1 MTETTP
7 VYLQEISRLL
17 AAEKARVTVAGLHG
31 SAPSFLIARLLALSS
46 APLVVITPDQDSA
59 DEVVRELRFFSA
71 APDDILPF
79 PAWDIAPLEAAPVHA
94 DVIGER
100 LNALFRL
107 LDGRA
112 RAVVAP
118 AQAALQRVIP
128 RATLGEVCQY
138 LVTGEELERETLL
151 HKLLQLGYSQAPVVE
166 DRGTFSVRGGILD
179 VFPPDLEKPVRIE
192 FFGDQV
198 ETMRAFDPLTQ
209 RSLEPVTELVL
220 LPGREFILAEEV
232 LKKFAPLLKRRC
244 DDLGIGA
251 DRRRE
256 LLDQL
261 QHGMYPPGVDF
272 LQPLFHPG
280 LETLIDYAGAG
291 AVRVL
296 LDPAAF
302 EDAAQRFAE
311 QVSQGVARAS
321 LRDQVFCEPQ
331 QLYLSPEEFSA
342 VLEQGRLLTL
352 PQLEVGTQE
361 GTLRV
366 ETRSNSDLRV
376 EITAEGE
383 RALTGLTDRLSA
395 LLADGYR
402 VFIPCHQ
409 PGQARRLYELL
420 SRYQLPIEVPYA
432 PSLQREGIQGQ
443 GQLPPASP
451 PVQGQ
456 GHPSPAPPPLQ
467 GERQLPPTSPPLQG
481 EGQGG
486 DGVKSLRFPA
496 LLEHGDPLVQIIIG
510 EISRG
515 FRFADERL
523 AVIAEEEIF
532 GKRVKRR
539 AVSEARK
546 KQLLSSLAE
555 LKPGDHIVHVDFGV
569 ALYRGLKHLSFS
581 GLEGDFLLL
590 EYAGEDKLY
599 LPVDRINLVQRYV
612 GVEGG
617 EPRLDRLGG
626 PGWEKAKSKARA
638 EVQEMA
644 TELLKIHAAREIQQG
659 YQFSPPDDTYREFEA
674 TFPFEETPD
683 QAHAIEDV
691 LSDMESTRPMDRLV
705 CGDVGYGKTE
715 VALRAAFKSVMDG
728 KQVAVLVPTT
738 VLAQQ
743 HAESFA
749 ARFKDYPVR
758 VEMLSRF
765 RTPKEQKEILE
776 GVKQG
781 TVDVII
787 GTHRLLQKDVEFRDL
802 GLIVVDEEQR
812 FGVAHKE
819 RLKKYRAVVDILTLT
834 ATPIPRTLYMSLMG
848 IRDLSIIDTAP
859 VDRLAIKT
867 FVSRSSD
874 ELIREAVMRELKRGG
889 QVFFVHNRV
898 QTIDAM
904 AAELRRIVP
913 EAKIAVGHGQMAEK
927 ELERVMLS
935 FMHGES
941 NVLLCTTIIESG
953 LDIPS
958 ANTLIV
964 NRADTFG
971 LSQLYQLRGRVGRS
985 KQRAYAY
992 FLIPGEGAIS
1002 PDARERLKI
1011 IQDITELGAGFRIAT
1026 HDLEIRGAGDLLGA
1040 RQSGDILAVGYELY
1054 VELLDEA
1061 VRTLKGEALPERV
1074 EPEIKLRVPAFIPED
1089 YVPDPNQ
1096 RLILYK
1102 KLAQPADEEQ
1112 VDDISAELVDRFG
1125 ALPQAV
1131 VYLLEVMRIRTLLKT
1146 LLVKEIEASGGEI
1159 VLSFHE
1165 RTPVSPDAITSLLKK
1180 EKGKYRFTPQFK
1192 LHAKLSDTSFE
1203 GVLQESRNVLKSLY

>member
-1 MTETTP
+1 MTTTP
-7 VYLQEISRLL
+7 DYLQEISALLTPENATASVAGLKGSAPAYLLSRLL
-17 AAEKARVTVAGLHG
+17 AAA
-31 SAPSFLIARLLALSS
+31 S
-46 APLVVITPDQDSA
+46 APLLIVTPDQDSA
-59 DEVVRELRFFSA
+59 DEMVRELRFFSA
-71 APDDILPF
+71 TPEEIVPF
-79 PAWDIAPLEAAPVHA
+79 PAWDIAPMEAAPVHA

-112 RAVVAP
+112 RAVVVP
-118 AQAALQRVIP
+118 AQAALQRVMP
-128 RATLGEVCQY
+128 RATLGEVSQY

-151 HKLLQLGYSQAPVVE
+151 HKLVQLGYSQTPVVE
-166 DRGTFSVRGGILD
+166 DRSTFSVRGGILD

-209 RSLEPVTELVL
+209 RSLEPVEELVL
-220 LPGREFILAEEV
+220 LPGREFILSEEV
-232 LKKFAPLLKRRC
+232 LKRFAPLLKRRC
-244 DDLGIGA
+244 DEMGIGA

-280 LETLIDYAGAG
+280 LETILDYGGGGAI
-291 AVRVL
+291 RVL
-296 LDPAAF
+296 VDPAAF
-302 EDAAQRFAE
+302 EDAAAKFSE

-321 LRDQVFCEPQ
+321 LRDAVFCEPQ
-331 QLYLSPEEFSA
+331 QLYLSPGEF
-342 VLEQGRLLTL
+342 QRLLEKGKLLLL
-352 PQLEVGTQE
+352 PQLEIGTE
-361 GTLRV
+361 ESTLRV
-366 ETRSNSDLRV
+366 VTEGNADLKL
-376 EITAEGE
+376 EIAPEGE
-383 RALTGLTDRLSA
+383 RALSGLTDRLSA
-395 LLADGYR
+395 FLAADYR
-402 VFIPCHQ
+402 VLIPCHQ
-409 PGQARRLYELL
+409 PGQARRLFELL
-420 SRYQLPIEVPYA
+420 SRYQLPLDVLEGGFNEA
-432 PSLQREGIQGQ
+432 LQRPGAGVEI
-443 GQLPPASP
+443 LI
-451 PVQGQ
+451 
-456 GHPSPAPPPLQ
+456 
-467 GERQLPPTSPPLQG
+467 
-481 EGQGG
+481 G
-486 DGVKSLRFPA
+486 DIA
-496 LLEHGDPLVQIIIG
+496 
-510 EISRG
+510 RG
-515 FRFADERL
+515 FRFPRERL
-523 AVIAEEEIF
+523 AIIAEEEIF

-539 AVSEARK
+539 ALSETRK

-569 ALYRGLKHLSFS
+569 ALYRGLKHLSLS
-581 GLEGDFLLL
+581 GMEGDFLLL

-612 GVEGG
+612 GVEGS

-626 PGWEKAKSKARA
+626 PGWEKAKAKAKA

-644 TELLKIHAAREIQQG
+644 SELLKIHAAREIQQG
-659 YQFSPPDDTYREFEA
+659 YQFSPRDEMYREFEA

-683 QAHAIEDV
+683 QANAIEDV
-691 LSDMESTRPMDRLV
+691 ITDMESIRPMDRLV

-715 VALRAAFKSVMDG
+715 VALRAAFKAVMDG

-743 HAESFA
+743 HSESFA
-749 ARFKDYPVR
+749 GRFKDYPVR

-765 RTPKEQKEILE
+765 RTAKEQKEILE
-776 GVKQG
+776 GVKAG
-781 TVDVII
+781 RVDVII
-787 GTHRLLQKDVEFRDL
+787 GTHRLLQKDVEFKDL

-848 IRDLSIIDTAP
+848 IRDLSIIDTPP

-904 AAELRRIVP
+904 AAELQRIVP
-913 EAKIAVGHGQMAEK
+913 EAKIGVGHGQMAEK

-941 NVLLCTTIIESG
+941 NLLLCTTIIESG

-1061 VRTLKGEALPERV
+1061 VRTLKGEELPERV

-1102 KLAQPADEEQ
+1102 KLAQPADEAQ
-1112 VDDISAELVDRFG
+1112 IDDISGELVDRFG

-1131 VYLLEVMRIRTLLKT
+1131 VYLLEVMRIRTLLKS
-1146 LLVKEIEASGGEI
+1146 LLVKEIEAAGGEL

-1165 RTPVSPDAITSLLKK
+1165 RTPVSPDAITALLKK
-1180 EKGKYRFTPQFK
+1180 EKGRYRFTPQFK
-1192 LHAKLSDTSFE
+1192 LHAKLGDSSFD
-1203 GVLQESRNVLKSLY
+1203 GVLAEARNLLKTLY